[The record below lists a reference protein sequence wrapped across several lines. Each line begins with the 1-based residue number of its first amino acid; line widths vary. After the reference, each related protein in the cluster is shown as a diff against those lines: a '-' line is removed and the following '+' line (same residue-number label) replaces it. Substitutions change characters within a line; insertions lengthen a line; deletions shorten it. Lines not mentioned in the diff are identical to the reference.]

1 MNYRFYKTSITM
13 LIILI
18 FSAMTVYAEPLMPP
32 QTSSSGNEMRLYSE
46 FEVDTLIAELTEAA
60 EEAIDKAAGEAARVA
75 TLAGLE
81 REAAALAREKAALER
96 ERLALDLAGDWQ
108 KKFAFEKKEK
118 IKISII
124 TGVVSFAIGAL
135 VGGVVIG
142 ISF

>member
-1 MNYRFYKTSITM
+1 MQERCRMSYRFYRMSITM

-18 FSAMTVYAEPLMPP
+18 FSAMTVYAEPLMTP
-32 QTSSSGNEMRLYSE
+32 QTSSGGSEMRLYSE
-46 FEVDTLIAELTEAA
+46 YEVDTLITELTEAA

-81 REAAALAREKAALER
+81 REAAALAREKAALG
-96 ERLALDLAGDWQ
+96 LALEWQ
-108 KKFAFEKKEK
+108 EQFQAEKQNKWK
-118 IKISII
+118 TALI
-124 TGVVSFAIGAL
+124 TGVVSFAVGAL